1 MVPRMRIVIGLAAL
15 GAAVALAGC
24 GEFPAQDYGPSSSM
38 DLSGT
43 PDPIPRWEQRSP
55 YGNQDYQVSG
65 ITYHVLQDATGY
77 SERGLASWYGMK
89 FNGQYTS
96 SREIYNMYGMTA
108 AHRTLP
114 LPSYVRVTNLQN
126 GRTCI
131 VRVNDRGP
139 FHSDRLI
146 DLSYAA
152 ASKLGIVESGTAM
165 VELQLLD
172 PNAGPEE
179 PRVSEVVSTAQPAF
193 RGDEASGARFM
204 PVEEPPAAPATPTAP
219 AASGPLPGAP
229 AVPALKPAPAPAD
242 APAAPAAPAQKPAP
256 ATAARTWL
264 QVGVFAQRENAERL
278 RRQLTAEKMSATIQ
292 EGGDRAKKV
301 LYILRVGPVKDAD
314 IGQISKRLEEIGAGK
329 PRVIHE

>member
-1 MVPRMRIVIGLAAL
+1 MRIVIGIAAL
-15 GAAVALAGC
+15 GAALALAGC
-24 GEFPAQDYGPSSSM
+24 GEFPTRDYGPSSSM
-38 DLSGT
+38 DLSNT

-152 ASKLGIVESGTAM
+152 ASKLGIVETGTAM
-165 VELQLLD
+165 VEIQLMD
-172 PNAGPEE
+172 PNTGPDE
-179 PRVSEVVSTAQPAF
+179 PRVSEVVTTAQPAF
-193 RGDEASGARFM
+193 RGDDASGARFT
-204 PVEEPPAAPATPTAP
+204 PVEEPPAAPP
-219 AASGPLPGAP
+219 ASAPLPGAP
-229 AVPALKPAPAPAD
+229 ALPEA
-242 APAAPAAPAQKPAP
+242 KPAP
-256 ATAARTWL
+256 ATAPTTPAAPAPKPLPAAAARTWL
-264 QVGVFAQRENAERL
+264 QVGVFAQRDNAERL
-278 RRQLTAEKMSATIQ
+278 RKQLTAEKMSATIQ
-292 EGGDRAKKV
+292 EGGDPAKKV
-301 LYILRVGPVKDAD
+301 LYILRVGPVKDAEV
-314 IGQISKRLEEIGAGK
+314 GQLSKRLEELGAGK